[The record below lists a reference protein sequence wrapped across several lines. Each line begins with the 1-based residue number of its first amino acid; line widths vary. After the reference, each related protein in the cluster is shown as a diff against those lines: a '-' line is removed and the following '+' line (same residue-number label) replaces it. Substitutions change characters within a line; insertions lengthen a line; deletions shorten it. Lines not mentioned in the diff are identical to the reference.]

1 MMTFGLETSCDE
13 TAAAVMSDLEVRSN
27 VVLSQLEHSRY
38 GGVVPE
44 LASRAH
50 IRGVIP
56 VIEQALEQAQIGLDA
71 VDGIAVTSGPG
82 LAGSLIVGINTA
94 KGLALA
100 ADKPLIGVN
109 HLEGHIFSTLI
120 EHEIDLPFLT
130 LLVSG
135 GHTELLIVRQLGEY
149 DLLGRT
155 LDDAAGEAFDKVAK
169 LLRLLPPDGSVMGGR
184 AVAASAADGDETA
197 FAFPRAIQ
205 EKDRL
210 DFSFSGLKTAVLNQI
225 RLLERE
231 NAGTLDGHVADLAAS
246 FQAAVVD
253 ALVSKTVQAMHTT
266 GVHRVALAGGVAA
279 NQLLRTRLG
288 DAVESR
294 RGSFYSP
301 SPQLC
306 TDNAAMIAAAG
317 QFHLTRG
324 RSSGYNLDA
333 QPRAGCGQLTARG

>member
-1 MMTFGLETSCDE
+1 MVTFGLETSCDE
-13 TAAAVMSDLEVRSN
+13 TAAAVMADMEVRSN
-27 VVLSQLEHSRY
+27 VVLSQLEHGRY

-50 IRGVIP
+50 IRGLIP
-56 VIEQALEQAQIGLDA
+56 VIEQALERAQIGLA
-71 VDGIAVTSGPG
+71 GVDGIAVTSGPG
-82 LAGSLIVGINTA
+82 LAGSLIVGINAA

-100 ADKPLIGVN
+100 ANKPLIGVN

-135 GHTELLIVRQLGEY
+135 GHTELLLVRQLGEY

-169 LLRLLPPDGSVMGGR
+169 MLRLLPPDGSVMGGR

-205 EKDRL
+205 DEDRL

-231 NAGTLDGHVADLAAS
+231 NDGTVDGHVADLAAS

-253 ALVSKTVQAMHTT
+253 ALLSKTVQAMHTT

-279 NQLLRTRLG
+279 NRLLRRRLR
-288 DAVESR
+288 DAVESLG
-294 RGSFYSP
+294 GSFYSP

-324 RSSGYNLDA
+324 RSSGYDLDA
-333 QPRAGCGQLTARG
+333 QPRARCGQLTARG